1 MKQEQVTVIE
11 LLPKIYHHIN
21 VAVRSATKEA
31 IEQLLKDKTSKN
43 TDNHGDFISA
53 EQAASFLKLK
63 LNTIYSK
70 AEKGDLPFYRSGKR
84 KLLFSKKE
92 LEQYVVK
99 RKVKSL
105 DEINEEVEAYKS
117 KKK

>member
-1 MKQEQVTVIE
+1 MKQEQVTVSD
-11 LLPKIYHHIN
+11 LLPQIYHHIN
-21 VAVRSATKEA
+21 VEVRSATKA
-31 IEQLLKDKTSKN
+31 AMEQFKDDNSSKDLN
-43 TDNHGDFISA
+43 MDGDWLSA
-53 EQAASFLKLK
+53 EQAAFFLKLK

-84 KLLFSKKE
+84 KLLFSRKE

-105 DEINEEVEAYKS
+105 DEINDEVEAYKN
-117 KKK
+117 KK